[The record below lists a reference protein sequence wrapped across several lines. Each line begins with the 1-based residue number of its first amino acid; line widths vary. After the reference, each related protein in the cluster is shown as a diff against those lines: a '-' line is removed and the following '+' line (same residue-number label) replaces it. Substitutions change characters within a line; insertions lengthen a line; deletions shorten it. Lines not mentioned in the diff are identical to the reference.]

1 MAMTKAARMAMEMM
15 RKSMPTKSM
24 SQANAQRVEAAIRKN
39 PKLYKG
45 LAPSKVLEMLPPKGM
60 TGKVVGTPITKGK
73 RKKKATHELV
83 YEDDKNYPTMKKI
96 NRKPTHEL
104 VYEDDKNYPTM
115 KKIVTKKFV
124 GGALRKGIKIGKD
137 VLGKFTTS
145 GKGVKDKT
153 GQTKT
158 IVRRDSIQDEVTGK
172 IKTNQGKGKNV
183 GITQAQDKKTGKIKT
198 IKKSRQNTIDN
209 KVRNTKALAGA
220 KNIGKTSILVGG
232 LGISS
237 KVDNEGVAKT
247 VKPFTPKSVAM
258 PTPKPK
264 NKMYM
269 KEMSGMSGKSA
280 KNAPDSNVEFVV
292 GKAKKK
298 LFGGGKVGGMKA
310 GPATP
315 NRLY

>member
-1 MAMTKAARMAMEMM
+1 MGMTKAARMAMEMM

-45 LAPSKVLEMLPPKGM
+45 LAPSEVLEMLPPKGM

-73 RKKKATHELV
+73 T
-83 YEDDKNYPTMKKI
+83 
-96 NRKPTHEL
+96 
-104 VYEDDKNYPTM
+104 
-115 KKIVTKKFV
+115 TKKFV
-124 GGALRKGIKIGKD
+124 GGAL
-137 VLGKFTTS
+137 
-145 GKGVKDKT
+145 
-153 GQTKT
+153 
-158 IVRRDSIQDEVTGK
+158 
-172 IKTNQGKGKNV
+172 
-183 GITQAQDKKTGKIKT
+183 KT
-198 IKKSRQNTIDN
+198 IKKVGDAVKKKINKKDSKGNT
-209 KVRNTKALAGA
+209 V
-220 KNIGKTSILVGG
+220 SILGKPSPNQIKTKKATKQQRTTRREKAKSFGKGVTTTTGIG
-232 LGISS
+232 LAI
-237 KVDNEGVAKT
+237 EGLRGKKSQTQSDPTPKT

-269 KEMSGMSGKSA
+269 KERSGK
-280 KNAPDSNVEFVV
+280 DSNVEFVV